1 MAKRINIAKLVGK
14 GYKQFWNSKQRYV
27 VVKGSRASKKS
38 KTTALWIIYNMM
50 KYPKANALC
59 VRAIYNTLEQSCFT
73 ELKWAVAQLGVSD
86 RWSFTKNPLKATYL
100 PTGQVVL
107 FRGLDNPESI
117 TSITVEHGYLC
128 WCWWEEF
135 SQIRNEE
142 AFNKVDLSLR
152 GQMDDDYFIRH
163 TITFNP
169 WSDKHWCKKRFFDVE
184 DDDILAMTTNY
195 LVNEFLGEA
204 DKKVFDKMRIQS
216 PRRYKVE
223 GLGDWGLSDG
233 LIYENWRVEDFNKND
248 DRFRRMECIHGLDFG
263 FTNDE
268 TAFISSYVDLEN
280 MKLYVFDEHYQRGM
294 LNSDIANMIKYKGFS
309 KSEIIADSSE
319 PKSIEELKRLGISRI
334 KPAYKPSGSILT
346 GIQRLQQF
354 EIIVH
359 PTCFNIIVELEN
371 YCWDKDKID
380 GNMMNKP
387 IDSFNHALDSLRYSL
402 QTIDKPKAKAKLL
415 DQRKIRF

>member
-1 MAKRINIAKLVGK
+1 
-14 GYKQFWNSKQRYV
+14 
-27 VVKGSRASKKS
+27 
-38 KTTALWIIYNMM
+38 
-50 KYPKANALC
+50 
-59 VRAIYNTLEQSCFT
+59 
-73 ELKWAVAQLGVSD
+73 
-86 RWSFTKNPLKATYL
+86 
-100 PTGQVVL
+100 
-107 FRGLDNPESI
+107 
-117 TSITVEHGYLC
+117 
-128 WCWWEEF
+128 
-135 SQIRNEE
+135 
-142 AFNKVDLSLR
+142 
-152 GQMDDDYFIRH
+152 
-163 TITFNP
+163 
-169 WSDKHWCKKRFFDVE
+169 
-184 DDDILAMTTNY
+184 MTTNY

-204 DKKVFDKMRIQS
+204 DLKVFEKLKEQS
-216 PRRYKVE
+216 PKRYRVE
-223 GLGDWGLSDG
+223 GLGEFGLSEG
-233 LIYENWRVEDFNKND
+233 LVYENWRIEDFNKND
-248 DRFRRMECIHGLDFG
+248 DRFRHMVCIHGLDFG

-319 PKSIEELKRLGISRI
+319 PKSIEELKRLGISRV

-371 YCWDKDKID
+371 YCWDKNKVD

-402 QTIDKPKAKAKLL
+402 QIIDKPKAKAKIM
-415 DQRKIRF
+415 DKSKIRI